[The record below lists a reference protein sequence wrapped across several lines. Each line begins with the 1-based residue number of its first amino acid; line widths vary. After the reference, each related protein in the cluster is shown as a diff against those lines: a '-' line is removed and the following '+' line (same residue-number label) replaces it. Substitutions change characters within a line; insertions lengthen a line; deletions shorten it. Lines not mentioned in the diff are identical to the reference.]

1 MDSVSLVRVT
11 EALNAAW
18 GPRYVRSRRHRGLV
32 GGESPRA
39 GNVRLL
45 RWWCTTI
52 SVVTWFAARCTFEVN
67 EWTFTG
73 GTGYRTGRRLISR
86 VNNFSVQESVIGGVY
101 VSASDGLDAAR
112 L

>member
-18 GPRYVRSRRHRGLV
+18 GPIRALQKTSGIGRRRI
-32 GGESPRA
+32 PRA

-73 GTGYRTGRRLISR
+73 GTGYQTGRRLISR
-86 VNNFSVQESVIGGVY
+86 VNNFRCRR
-101 VSASDGLDAAR
+101 A
-112 L
+112 